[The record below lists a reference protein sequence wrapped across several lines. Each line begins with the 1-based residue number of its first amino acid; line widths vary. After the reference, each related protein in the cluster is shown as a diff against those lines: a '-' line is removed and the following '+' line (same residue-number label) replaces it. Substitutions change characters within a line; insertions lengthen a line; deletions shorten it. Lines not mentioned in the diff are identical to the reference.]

1 MFQTWAGDI
10 DSVYLQ
16 REFIMGLTI
25 LVAILPLSIPRR
37 IHFLRYASFVALSC
51 MLYVFILVIV
61 WAGISNFDDMVAGNK
76 NRQID
81 ISGGK
86 DLHLANF
93 SQDVFFAL
101 PIVAFAFSS
110 HIQVYK
116 IYREMGVS
124 DVPGMMNVV
133 HLSVGACSLLYLGV
147 GIFGYLCFYQVTS
160 PNLLNNF
167 TDESNGAIALA
178 KIGLAIVLVAS
189 APLFM
194 LPMRDTLNNL
204 LFSEEKAKQFSWIRH
219 IIFTVGILGF
229 AYLLAC
235 VTPEVSDVLSLTGS
249 LCSTAVMYLF
259 PATFYLAL
267 EQNHTSLQD
276 KPARNRAFGA
286 KCVLVWGTV
295 MCIAGTTVS
304 IYEFATKDS

>member
-1 MFQTWAGDI
+1 ME
-10 DSVYLQ
+10 
-16 REFIMGLTI
+16 R
-25 LVAILPLSIPRR
+25 
-37 IHFLRYASFVALSC
+37 
-51 MLYVFILVIV
+51 
-61 WAGISNFDDMVAGNK
+61 GNK
-76 NRQID
+76 NRGID
-81 ISGGK
+81 ISEGK
-86 DLHLANF
+86 QLVLANW
-93 SQDVFFAL
+93 SQDIFFAL

-133 HLSVGACSLLYLGV
+133 HLSVGACSTLYLGV
-147 GIFGYLCFYQVTS
+147 GLFGYLCFYQVTA

-167 TDESNGAIALA
+167 TDEANGAIALA
-178 KIGLAIVLVAS
+178 KIGLAVVLVAS

-194 LPMRDTLNNL
+194 LPLRDTLSNVIL
-204 LFSEEKAKQFSWIRH
+204 GEEAAKKFSWYRH
-219 IIFTVGILGF
+219 LFFTVFLLGL
-229 AYLLAC
+229 AYLLAV

-249 LCSTAVMYLF
+249 LCSTAVMYMF

-276 KPARNRAFGA
+276 QPARNRAFGA
-286 KCVLVWGTV
+286 KCVLLWGIV

-304 IYEFATKDS
+304 IYDFATKNA

>member
-1 MFQTWAGDI
+1 
-10 DSVYLQ
+10 
-16 REFIMGLTI
+16 
-25 LVAILPLSIPRR
+25 
-37 IHFLRYASFVALSC
+37 

-61 WAGISNFDDMVAGNK
+61 WAGVTGFDDTIAGNK

-86 DLHLANF
+86 ELVLANW
-93 SQDVFFAL
+93 SQDIFFAL

-110 HIQVYK
+110 HIQVYQ

-133 HLSVGACSLLYLGV
+133 HLSVGACSTLYLGV
-147 GIFGYLCFYQVTS
+147 GTFGYLCFYQVTS
-160 PNLLNNF
+160 SNLLNNF
-167 TDESNGAIALA
+167 TDEANPAIALA
-178 KIGLAIVLVAS
+178 KVGLAIVLVAS

-194 LPMRDTLNNL
+194 LPLRDTLTNL
-204 LFSEEKAKQFSWIRH
+204 IFGEEKAKVFSWLRH
-219 IIFTVGILGF
+219 LFFTISVLGL
-229 AYLLAC
+229 AYLLAV

-249 LCSTAVMYLF
+249 LCSTSVMYLF

-286 KCVLVWGTV
+286 KCVLIWGAG

-304 IYEFATKDS
+304 IYDFATKK